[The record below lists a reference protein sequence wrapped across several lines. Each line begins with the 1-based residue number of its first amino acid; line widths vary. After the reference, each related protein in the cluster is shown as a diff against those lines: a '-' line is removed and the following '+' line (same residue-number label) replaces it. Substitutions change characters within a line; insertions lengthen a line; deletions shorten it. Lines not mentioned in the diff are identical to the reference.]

1 MEGVGGKLKRK
12 EMHVYIWLIHFVIQQ
27 QLTQHLKAIILQ
39 WKESLSFILRAVGRG
54 RWIFCTNRGGGMW
67 NTQKGILEAE
77 ITGLSNFLCVGSLS
91 VAWGLVRPPCFCWV
105 AWRHSD
111 ALHFHQHR
119 PRWAGWGRA
128 LSVKPWGHGVCLW
141 TAVSVSSG
149 HRNRQE
155 GVSKC
160 QERQKKTSARG
171 ARNKYLILIEAWFG
185 SSGRFYMLISISRF
199 RPKCVTNIL
208 CEAPWPDPHPLP
220 STYTLCW
227 FHTS

>member
-1 MEGVGGKLKRK
+1 MCGVAFCGMGSGETSLFLLSCVEAQWCTTLSSAQAMLGREG
-12 EMHVYIWLIHFVIQQ
+12 W
-27 QLTQHLKAIILQ
+27 
-39 WKESLSFILRAVGRG
+39 
-54 RWIFCTNRGGGMW
+54 
-67 NTQKGILEAE
+67 
-77 ITGLSNFLCVGSLS
+77 
-91 VAWGLVRPPCFCWV
+91 
-105 AWRHSD
+105 
-111 ALHFHQHR
+111 
-119 PRWAGWGRA
+119 A
-128 LSVKPWGHGVCLW
+128 LSVKPRGHGVCLW
-141 TAVSVSSG
+141 TAVSVSPG

-208 CEAPWPDPHPLP
+208 CEAPWPDPLPLP
-220 STYTLCW
+220 STHTLCW